1 MNKFTSSSSTLLK
14 LSDTLP
20 CLMEDKCEIQIVEL
34 EYDQTKLQLD
44 GHMQCTHSA
53 MEENTLVSPALVWQL
68 SLSPPRH

>member
-1 MNKFTSSSSTLLK
+1 MNKLLSSSSTLFK

-20 CLMEDKCEIQIVEL
+20 CLMEDECRTVEL
-34 EYDQTKLQLD
+34 ECDQTKLQLD